1 MHWLFKLRLFIVSL
15 LLMAMGQAVQAQTP
29 LAEVVNPQTRLEI
42 FAEKTTIAAGEPL
55 WLALRFT
62 PSEGWHTYWENYG
75 DSGKAPSLNWSL
87 PAGWT
92 ADAPLYPVPHR
103 IPVGPLMNYGYEAPQ
118 SLLVR
123 LTPPAAIPDQPIDLA
138 LSAEWLVCADVCIP
152 EYGDLA
158 FQMIP
163 GSGTVAP
170 GMAALFAKARA
181 ALPHQSPW
189 QASARISNAAFAL
202 DVEMP
207 KDDAALVK
215 SAYFYPLNEGM
226 FGYAKPQAVS
236 YDEDG
241 LQLLVARSGSA
252 PKLGENDQILRGV
265 LVITNDNGLDEG
277 FEIAAPLSLDPTLVA
292 KSNDLGFSAAGLQ
305 IGMFEAIAFA
315 LLGGIILNLMPCV
328 FPVLSLKA
336 FSLIR
341 AHGAGEKAARHDG
354 LAYMA
359 GILCSFFAVGV
370 VFLAL
375 RGAGASVGWGFQLQ
389 SPMVVTIIALI
400 LFALGLN
407 LMGMFEFSSR
417 FAGIGQGLTEKKG
430 LSGAFFTGVLATIV
444 ATPCTA
450 PFMASALGF
459 AMVQP
464 APVVLA
470 IFTSLGLGLALP
482 YVAVAFIPLL
492 RHLLPRPGPWMG
504 VFRQFLAFPIFLT
517 VIWLLWVL
525 GRQNGADALGY
536 ALLMLLALAFIVW
549 IWGIAGGRGR
559 RAQIVALGLTALV
572 TIPMIGSSGTFIGF
586 EAGSLAR
593 DIKDQPKAGSYEDKL
608 AVAPWSPEKRD
619 QLREAGRPVFVYFT
633 ADWCI
638 TCKVNERVA
647 LADSDVISAVQDGSV
662 AVLKADWTNKDDR
675 IAKELAAFGRN
686 GVPLYLF
693 YPADGS
699 APKILS
705 QILTPA
711 LLLAEFKG

>member
-1 MHWLFKLRLFIVSL
+1 
-15 LLMAMGQAVQAQTP
+15 
-29 LAEVVNPQTRLEI
+29 
-42 FAEKTTIAAGEPL
+42 
-55 WLALRFT
+55 
-62 PSEGWHTYWENYG
+62 
-75 DSGKAPSLNWSL
+75 
-87 PAGWT
+87 
-92 ADAPLYPVPHR
+92 
-103 IPVGPLMNYGYEAPQ
+103 
-118 SLLVR
+118 
-123 LTPPAAIPDQPIDLA
+123 
-138 LSAEWLVCADVCIP
+138 
-152 EYGDLA
+152 
-158 FQMIP
+158 
-163 GSGTVAP
+163 
-170 GMAALFAKARA
+170 
-181 ALPHQSPW
+181 
-189 QASARISNAAFAL
+189 
-202 DVEMP
+202 
-207 KDDAALVK
+207 
-215 SAYFYPLNEGM
+215 
-226 FGYAKPQAVS
+226 
-236 YDEDG
+236 
-241 LQLLVARSGSA
+241 
-252 PKLGENDQILRGV
+252 
-265 LVITNDNGLDEG
+265 
-277 FEIAAPLSLDPTLVA
+277 
-292 KSNDLGFSAAGLQ
+292 
-305 IGMFEAIAFA
+305 
-315 LLGGIILNLMPCV
+315 
-328 FPVLSLKA
+328 
-336 FSLIR
+336 
-341 AHGAGEKAARHDG
+341 
-354 LAYMA
+354 
-359 GILCSFFAVGV
+359 
-370 VFLAL
+370 
-375 RGAGASVGWGFQLQ
+375 
-389 SPMVVTIIALI
+389 
-400 LFALGLN
+400 
-407 LMGMFEFSSR
+407 
-417 FAGIGQGLTEKKG
+417 
-430 LSGAFFTGVLATIV
+430 
-444 ATPCTA
+444 
-450 PFMASALGF
+450 
-459 AMVQP
+459 
-464 APVVLA
+464 VVLA